1 MQVGPGE
8 IGSGKVGSRQVEPLE
23 IGAREIAPTAILAAS
38 RQQIG
43 RISRAGGSSR
53 CRYNPE
59 AKDQKG
65 RGDQGLHGGP
75 PLSFSIMIG
84 KALFVAAGIALAGLG
99 SQAAAEE
106 APVYRG
112 SAQVVGPAMLSL
124 AVKRVVLYGVDAPVK
139 GQPCYA
145 GAKIWDCATASA
157 KTLLNLVGTQ
167 EIACEQ
173 RRVDGFGRVF
183 AVCEAGEVDI
193 NRALVEAGMAVALPK
208 ETPDYVASEAA
219 AKSKGVGVWRGP
231 FTAPADYREMLA
243 GHPQER

>member
-1 MQVGPGE
+1 
-8 IGSGKVGSRQVEPLE
+8 
-23 IGAREIAPTAILAAS
+23 
-38 RQQIG
+38 
-43 RISRAGGSSR
+43 
-53 CRYNPE
+53 
-59 AKDQKG
+59 
-65 RGDQGLHGGP
+65 
-75 PLSFSIMIG
+75 MIG
-84 KALFVAAGIALAGLG
+84 KALFVAGIALAGLG

-112 SAQVVGPAMLSL
+112 SAEVVGPAMLSL
-124 AVKRVVLYGVDAPVK
+124 AGKRIVLYGIDVPVK

-157 KTLLNLVGTQ
+157 KTLLNLIGTQ

-173 RRVDGFGRVF
+173 RRVDRFGRVF

-208 ETPDYVASEAA
+208 ETPDYVAAEAA
-219 AKSKGVGVWRGP
+219 AKSRGIGVWRGT

>member
-1 MQVGPGE
+1 
-8 IGSGKVGSRQVEPLE
+8 
-23 IGAREIAPTAILAAS
+23 
-38 RQQIG
+38 
-43 RISRAGGSSR
+43 
-53 CRYNPE
+53 
-59 AKDQKG
+59 
-65 RGDQGLHGGP
+65 
-75 PLSFSIMIG
+75 MIG
-84 KALFVAAGIALAGLG
+84 KALFVAAGITLAGLG

-112 SAQVVGPAMLSL
+112 SAEVVGPAMLNIGG
-124 AVKRVVLYGVDAPVK
+124 KRIVLYGVDAPVK

-183 AVCEAGEVDI
+183 AVCKAGEVDL

-231 FTAPADYREMLA
+231 FTPPADYREMLA